1 MDRPPRRTD
10 PRRRPRWYRQVG
22 RRGWTA
28 FAAAWGG
35 YVLDGFD
42 FVLITLVLTEVRAEF
57 GLDAVQAASLV
68 SAAFVSRWLG
78 GMLLGALGDRYGR
91 RAAMTASIL
100 LFSLGTLACG
110 LAGSYGALYAARLVV
125 GLGMAGE
132 YSASATYVMESWPER
147 MRGRASGF
155 LISGYS
161 IGTVLAAQVYSQVV
175 PALGWRWMFYLGVLP
190 ALFALWMRRALP
202 EAEDWE
208 EAIAETAAR
217 PNPFRPLFTRPLRNA
232 PDAGRPAGN
241 APDAR
246 RPAGTGRGSSRGPD
260 APRPVEVFSAGR
272 AALHLGLA
280 AGAFGA
286 LLVLFTGRAGDAAWP
301 LALFAAGALGT
312 LAVRLGSP
320 GHRVLYLALTVTV
333 FAGFLYTW
341 PIQALLPTY
350 LKTELHYTAGQVRDV
365 LFWAGFGTAAGC
377 VLAGF
382 TGDRFGPARAYA
394 LTLTASLAFVFP
406 VFAVHDDLLLL
417 GVLLFLLQATSFGI
431 SGLLPRYLGSH
442 LPVERRASGLGF
454 VYNVGALG
462 GAVAP
467 LLGARLA
474 EGRPLGQSLAVLT
487 FGLSLL
493 VVLLIGLDVP
503 GRLHR
508 LADRH
513 PS

>member
-1 MDRPPRRTD
+1 MNRPPRRAD
-10 PRRRPRWYRQVG
+10 RPPTSRWYRQVG
-22 RRGWTA
+22 QRGWKA
-28 FAAAWGG
+28 FGAAWAG

-42 FVLITLVLTEVRAEF
+42 FVLITLVLTEVKAEF
-57 GLDAVQAASLV
+57 GLDAVRAASLV

-100 LFSLGTLACG
+100 LFSLGTLGCG
-110 LAGSYGALYAARLVV
+110 LAGGYAGLYAARLVV

-132 YSASATYVMESWPER
+132 YGASATYVMESWPER

-202 EAEDWE
+202 EAAEWEDWE
-208 EAIAETAAR
+208 EATAAGAAAR
-217 PNPFRPLFTRPLRNA
+217 PNPFRPLFARPG
-232 PDAGRPAGN
+232 DGTFSPA
-241 APDAR
+241 
-246 RPAGTGRGSSRGPD
+246 
-260 APRPVEVFSAGR
+260 R
-272 AALHLGLA
+272 AALHLALA
-280 AGAFGA
+280 ATAFGT
-286 LLVLFTGRAGDAAWP
+286 LLALFTGRAGDAAWP
-301 LALFAAGALGT
+301 LALLAAGALGT
-312 LAVRLGSP
+312 LAVRLGGP

-350 LKTELHYTAGQVRDV
+350 LKTELHHSAEQVRDV

-394 LTLTASLAFVFP
+394 CTLAASLLFVFP

-431 SGLLPRYLGSH
+431 SGLLPRYLGGH

-474 EGRPLGQSLAVLT
+474 EGRPLGQSLALLT
-487 FGLSLL
+487 FGLSL
-493 VVLLIGLDVP
+493 VVITLIGLDVP

-508 LADRH
+508 LADR
-513 PS
+513 PTTPGPQPAATPGPELAAEPGPERPAALGQGRA

>member
-232 PDAGRPAGN
+232 PAAYSPAGN
-241 APDAR
+241 A
-246 RPAGTGRGSSRGPD
+246 PD

>member
-217 PNPFRPLFTRPLRNA
+217 PNPFRPLFTRPGGD
-232 PDAGRPAGN
+232 PSP
-241 APDAR
+241 
-246 RPAGTGRGSSRGPD
+246 
-260 APRPVEVFSAGR
+260 GR

-431 SGLLPRYLGSH
+431 SGLLPRYLGGH

>member
-1 MDRPPRRTD
+1 MDRPPPRTD
-10 PRRRPRWYRQVG
+10 PRRTRWYRQVG

-57 GLDAVQAASLV
+57 GLDAVRAASLV

-217 PNPFRPLFTRPLRNA
+217 PNPFRPLFTRP
-232 PDAGRPAGN
+232 D
-241 APDAR
+241 
-246 RPAGTGRGSSRGPD
+246 GTPSPH
-260 APRPVEVFSAGR
+260 R

-280 AGAFGA
+280 AGAFVA

-301 LALFAAGALGT
+301 LALLAAGALGT

-320 GHRVLYLALTVTV
+320 DHRVLYLALTVTV

-350 LKTELHYTAGQVRDV
+350 LKTELHYTADQVRDV

-431 SGLLPRYLGSH
+431 SGLLPRYLGGR

-508 LADRH
+508 LADRR
-513 PS
+513 PT